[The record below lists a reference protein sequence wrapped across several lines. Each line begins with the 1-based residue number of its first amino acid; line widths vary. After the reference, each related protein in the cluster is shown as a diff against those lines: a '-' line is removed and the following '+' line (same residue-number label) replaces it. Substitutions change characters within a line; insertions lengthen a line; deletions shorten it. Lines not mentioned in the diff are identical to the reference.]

1 MAFLICGL
9 GNPGPEY
16 VQTRHNAGF
25 DVLDRLATRHA
36 VDWQSARHGWTAKL
50 RFRGRDIL
58 LLKPS
63 TFMNLSG
70 KAVAYWMQQAKPAAG
85 QLLVVCDDLALPPFR
100 LRLRGSGS
108 HGGQNG
114 LRHIIETIG
123 TEGFARLRVGIGSDF
138 QKGRQVE
145 YVLGRWDETH
155 QEELEACLEKAA
167 DAIESFVFAGLGDTM
182 TRFNR

>member
-9 GNPGPEY
+9 GNPGAEY
-16 VQTRHNAGF
+16 AGTRHNAGF
-25 DVLDRLATRHA
+25 DVLDRLASRHEA
-36 VDWQSARHGWTAKL
+36 SWQSDRHGWTTKF
-50 RFRGRDIL
+50 RFRGKDIV

-63 TFMNLSG
+63 TYMNLSG

-114 LRHIIETIG
+114 LRNISETIG
-123 TEGFARLRVGIGSDF
+123 TDAYARLRVGIGNDYPR
-138 QKGRQVE
+138 GRQVE
-145 YVLGRWDETH
+145 YVLGRWDESQ
-155 QEELEACLEKAA
+155 QEELNACLDKAA